1 MPHVILKTSDFSREI
16 FLNNL
21 PVVYRLENYL
31 VKFNTVFFDAKYETA
46 LVETLIIHNGRP
58 QNFYCRITRHDNGKV
73 VVGLDPLP
81 KIERSPGVQMA
92 VAGLGFWV
100 KNRLPEAEITQTNLR
115 RYLQVLECPREEQS
129 EKFRELLTYYRKTVQ
144 RVQYRAIG
152 ARQVLAESEFL
163 QPCHWDYLF
172 GNKNPV
178 EIEIGPGKGRFLLAE
193 AEKRPEV
200 NFFAIEWTGRYVR
213 DLLTRLGRKRS
224 PNIRIAHADAAHLF
238 REWIPENSVQ
248 AVHIYFPDPW
258 WKRRQA
264 KYRLLTPEFIQNLEK
279 RLQARG
285 TFCFATD
292 IQDYFTR
299 VLEMMKNFPN
309 FEKAF
314 ERHYSPED
322 AENPNRSNFETK
334 MRLKGRWIFEA
345 HWVNWLGESITS

>member
-1 MPHVILKTSDFSREI
+1 M
-16 FLNNL
+16 
-21 PVVYRLENYL
+21 
-31 VKFNTVFFDAKYETA
+31 
-46 LVETLIIHNGRP
+46 
-58 QNFYCRITRHDNGKV
+58 
-73 VVGLDPLP
+73 
-81 KIERSPGVQMA
+81 
-92 VAGLGFWV
+92 
-100 KNRLPEAEITQTNLR
+100 
-115 RYLQVLECPREEQS
+115 
-129 EKFRELLTYYRKTVQ
+129 
-144 RVQYRAIG
+144 
-152 ARQVLAESEFL
+152 
-163 QPCHWDYLF
+163 
-172 GNKNPV
+172 
-178 EIEIGPGKGRFLLAE
+178 
-193 AEKRPEV
+193 
-200 NFFAIEWTGRYVR
+200 
-213 DLLTRLGRKRS
+213 
-224 PNIRIAHADAAHLF
+224 F

-264 KYRLLTPEFIQNLEK
+264 KYRLLTPELIQNLEK